1 MSVYKRF
8 SMGTRSSNNFFVFPL
23 FWCLLWSLWSRIDWY
38 RVIASTSPLKEGG
51 GGGGGGGSN
60 YVHVNNIKVLML
72 ISIKEMLK
80 KLFIKFQLKRIYSKI
95 AF

>member
-1 MSVYKRF
+1 MS
-8 SMGTRSSNNFFVFPL
+8 
-23 FWCLLWSLWSRIDWY
+23 SR
-38 RVIASTSPLKEGG
+38 

>member
-1 MSVYKRF
+1 MS
-8 SMGTRSSNNFFVFPL
+8 S
-23 FWCLLWSLWSRIDWY
+23 
-38 RVIASTSPLKEGG
+38 
-51 GGGGGGGSN
+51 GGGGSN

-95 AF
+95 AFNEFNKKKNSEWKLL

>member
-1 MSVYKRF
+1 MS
-8 SMGTRSSNNFFVFPL
+8 
-23 FWCLLWSLWSRIDWY
+23 SR
-38 RVIASTSPLKEGG
+38 G

-95 AF
+95 AFNEFNKKKNSEWKLL